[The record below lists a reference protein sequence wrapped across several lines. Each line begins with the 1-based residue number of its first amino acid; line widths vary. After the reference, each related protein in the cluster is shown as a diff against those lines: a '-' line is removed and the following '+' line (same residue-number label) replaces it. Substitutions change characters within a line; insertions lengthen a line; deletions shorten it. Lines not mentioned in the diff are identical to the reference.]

1 MKYGLP
7 SSFFFAYPFHIFVVN
22 LISTKINRSASGDYY
37 SSTRGGDVWFDDR
50 EKRKGRRRGKASPE
64 GMESKGGQ
72 LTCSEYTIPFPKWL
86 DVNCTL
92 VAYLRFGVD
101 MSVTR

>member
-1 MKYGLP
+1 M
-7 SSFFFAYPFHIFVVN
+7 VR
-22 LISTKINRSASGDYY
+22 RSGKEE
-37 SSTRGGDVWFDDR
+37 RK
-50 EKRKGRRRGKASPE
+50 EERKGESRGDGE
-64 GMESKGGQ
+64 RGGQ

>member
-1 MKYGLP
+1 M
-7 SSFFFAYPFHIFVVN
+7 AVE
-22 LISTKINRSASGDYY
+22 A
-37 SSTRGGDVWFDDR
+37 
-50 EKRKGRRRGKASPE
+50 GRRT
-64 GMESKGGQ
+64 GGQ
-72 LTCSEYTIPFPKWL
+72 LTCSEYTIPFPKRL